1 MTVSPTVES
10 TGGAVKEIRAVR
22 NACAVL
28 EAVAAHQPVG
38 VSELARLT
46 GIDKSAVQRIAVTL
60 HAAGWLQAHPAPPTR
75 WELSPANPVLRN
87 AAATGLEALARPAM
101 ERLRDL
107 TRETVILVTW
117 SDGRLVLSAAVE
129 SRQPIR
135 LSPTVGFELPFEGS
149 CSAAAIAAR
158 LPAEELRRLQAVH
171 PALTDPILQSVRR
184 RGWAANDREV
194 AEGVRAVASALLAS
208 DGYPV
213 GAIAVCGPATRV
225 GRDDLPELGATV
237 AEASRRIFIDRPA
250 APR

>member
-1 MTVSPTVES
+1 M
-10 TGGAVKEIRAVR
+10 KAVR

-28 EAVAAHQPVG
+28 EAVAAHQPIG

-46 GIDKSAVQRIAVTL
+46 GVDKSAVQRLAVTL
-60 HAAGWLQAHPAPPTR
+60 HAAGWLRPHPAPPTR
-75 WELSPANPVLRN
+75 WELSPANPVLRG
-87 AAATGLEALARPAM
+87 AATWSLEALARPAM

-107 TRETVILVTW
+107 SRETVILVTL
-117 SDGRLVLSAAVE
+117 SEGRLVLAAAVE

-135 LSPTVGFELPFEGS
+135 LSPTVGLVLPFEGS
-149 CSAAAIAAR
+149 SSAAAIAAH
-158 LPAEELRRLQAVH
+158 LPVEERRRLQAVH
-171 PALTDPILQSVRR
+171 PGLSDPMLDAVRK

-194 AEGVRAVASALLAS
+194 AEGVRAVASPLLAS

-225 GRDDLPELGATV
+225 GTDDLPALGAMVT
-237 AEASRRIFIDRPA
+237 EAARQMFTDRPG